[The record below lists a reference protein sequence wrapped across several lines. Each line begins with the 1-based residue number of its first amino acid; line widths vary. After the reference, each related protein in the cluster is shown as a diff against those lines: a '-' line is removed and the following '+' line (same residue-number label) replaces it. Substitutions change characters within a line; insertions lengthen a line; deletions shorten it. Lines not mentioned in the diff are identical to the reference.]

1 MDNIRDSYNRVVGFK
16 GSEVGKDQKY
26 NEAEEKEWMD
36 EHDQKYENPKTK
48 KRASGIAGAT
58 ERMSP
63 EYKKSWETFKTDK
76 IGKRKKKPAPT
87 SEPIVKTGL

>member
-1 MDNIRDSYNRVVGFK
+1 MEDIRDSGNRTVGFK
-16 GSEVGKDQKY
+16 GSQVGQDQKF
-26 NEAEEKEWMD
+26 NEAEEKAWMD
-36 EHDQKYENPKTK
+36 EHDQKYQNPKTK

-63 EYKKSWETFKTDK
+63 EYKKSWETFKTEK
-76 IGKRKKKPAPT
+76 IGKRKKKAVPT